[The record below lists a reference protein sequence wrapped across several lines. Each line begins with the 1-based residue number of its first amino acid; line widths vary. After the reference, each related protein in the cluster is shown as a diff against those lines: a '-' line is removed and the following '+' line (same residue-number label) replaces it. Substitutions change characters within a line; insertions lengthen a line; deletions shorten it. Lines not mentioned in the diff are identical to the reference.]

1 MQQRDMPPLEVPGA
15 VKYGC
20 LGAGSISVEVL
31 GFLEGVRF
39 KWGEDSVGLSGA
51 QEETARFPL
60 YAFLTRL
67 PAQRSTDL
75 LERLKK
81 AFSTNSARRGLVAS
95 SGQEAECVSSVGR
108 LQRLEDPHGV
118 LDSVVATEP
127 AAGTDTPRVY

>member
-15 VKYGC
+15 AKYGC

-39 KWGEDSVGLSGA
+39 KWGEDSLGLSGA

-67 PAQRSTDL
+67 PAQRSKDL

-81 AFSTNSARRGLVAS
+81 AFFYQLCQKRAGGILGARGRVRVI
-95 SGQEAECVSSVGR
+95 SGQTPETGGSPRSS
-108 LQRLEDPHGV
+108 
-118 LDSVVATEP
+118 
-127 AAGTDTPRVY
+127 